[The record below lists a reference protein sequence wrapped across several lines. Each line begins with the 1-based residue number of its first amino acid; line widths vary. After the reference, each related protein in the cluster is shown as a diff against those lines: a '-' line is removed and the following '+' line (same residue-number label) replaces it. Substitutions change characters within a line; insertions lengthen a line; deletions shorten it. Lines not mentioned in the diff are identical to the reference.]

1 MADENTKSD
10 IEFVKGYL
18 QSCIELETQKR
29 LAKKTFNELTQEENK
44 WKEKISYKAK
54 KQYTSFSVIDM
65 LVMAAKGVGISTVIL
80 LVMCM
85 FSEVLPEDNFFVDL
99 VPLIWLIAKF
109 ILVIVLPV
117 YKKVADYNAIK
128 DNFIL
133 EQQKE
138 VEIKQEGKKALY
150 VIQDNKEKLKQAY
163 TCAMA
168 NLTNVYGANIIYKKY
183 QTVEACSSM
192 YDYLESG
199 RCYTLEGPHGAY
211 NKYDDE
217 LSKGMIIERLEEIN
231 SKMDVVISNQV
242 KAYHVMQNIE
252 KNVSE
257 MKSEIN
263 FICNSLQEVDE
274 KLNDIANNTKITAWA
289 SSVVATR
296 VPDWKYEA
304 QKKANK
310 MYV

>member
-1 MADENTKSD
+1 M
-10 IEFVKGYL
+10 
-18 QSCIELETQKR
+18 
-29 LAKKTFNELTQEENK
+29 
-44 WKEKISYKAK
+44 
-54 KQYTSFSVIDM
+54 
-65 LVMAAKGVGISTVIL
+65 
-80 LVMCM
+80 
-85 FSEVLPEDNFFVDL
+85 
-99 VPLIWLIAKF
+99 F

>member
-29 LAKKTFNELTQEENK
+29 IAKKTFNELTQEENK

-99 VPLIWLIAKF
+99 VPLIWLIAMF

-168 NLTNVYGANIIYKKY
+168 NLTNVYGANIIYKK
-183 QTVEACSSM
+183 SLSM
-192 YDYLESG
+192 EQGEIKQYL
-199 RCYTLEGPHGAY
+199 L
-211 NKYDDE
+211 K
-217 LSKGMIIERLEEIN
+217 KG
-231 SKMDVVISNQV
+231 
-242 KAYHVMQNIE
+242 Y
-252 KNVSE
+252 
-257 MKSEIN
+257 KSENIN
-263 FICNSLQEVDE
+263 
-274 KLNDIANNTKITAWA
+274 
-289 SSVVATR
+289 
-296 VPDWKYEA
+296 
-304 QKKANK
+304 KAIEE
-310 MYV
+310 